1 MKIAEATEKATEET
15 KKDTLIKNIRSLMKK
30 LNITAQQAM
39 DILEIPTNEQKNI
52 YIVTLETACQH
63 CFILFASRRRRRLE
77 NLFNRHKERPSKI
90 DF

>member
-1 MKIAEATEKATEET
+1 MSNIIAEYFKDEIAEATEKATEET

-52 YIVTLETACQH
+52 SH
-63 CFILFASRRRRRLE
+63 
-77 NLFNRHKERPSKI
+77 
-90 DF
+90 